1 MLLKGR
7 LNISSST
14 MVHQVHVPL
23 VARLQ
28 RRPHAREEAVLGD
41 RALVEAVLAAVPVA
55 VGEAELEALA
65 LRADVQPRRIDGRDG
80 RQHLRQAAVRPA
92 LVQEVLAPALQTVR
106 RLNVPHCR
114 S

>member
-1 MLLKGR
+1 
-7 LNISSST
+7 
-14 MVHQVHVPL
+14 
-23 VARLQ
+23 
-28 RRPHAREEAVLGD
+28 
-41 RALVEAVLAAVPVA
+41 
-55 VGEAELEALA
+55 

-92 LVQEVLAPALQTVR
+92 LVQEVLAPALQTVL